1 MSHILNI
8 TVPDT
13 VYETLTRTARQ
24 TGQPLEAVATK
35 WLAAAAEQFAHDP
48 LDPFIGAFDS
58 GGIDWADKGIEGI
71 VGKLLGSRDI
81 SCGATGRPETGDDEL
96 HSSRTRRV
104 AH

>member
-13 VYETLTRTARQ
+13 LYETLTRTARQ

-58 GGIDWADKGIEGI
+58 GGIDWADNHDHY
-71 VGKLLGSRDI
+71 LGQMALEDV
-81 SCGATGRPETGDDEL
+81 TGDEQ
-96 HSSRTRRV
+96 
-104 AH
+104 